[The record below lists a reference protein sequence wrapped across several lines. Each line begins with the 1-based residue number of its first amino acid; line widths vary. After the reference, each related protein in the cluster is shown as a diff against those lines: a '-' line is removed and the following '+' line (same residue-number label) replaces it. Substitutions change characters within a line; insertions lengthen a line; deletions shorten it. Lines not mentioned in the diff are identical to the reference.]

1 MIKAMNIKEI
11 EILLE
16 KYYEGETTRE
26 EEKLLREFFS
36 ADEVPAHLRQ
46 HQSLFRFFTSEASL
60 TLDSVKQEKV
70 LMRRLNRFEKE
81 VSATDM
87 QPVQRRMY
95 YLSGIAAGLLIL
107 IGLVF
112 TFKSELLRKHFPL
125 KENAST
131 EMAYAQT
138 KQALLLVSVGLNTGL
153 DAVQRLSTLNNAM
166 EQVQKINIFY
176 NYQNQFI
183 NPEWMQSPST
193 NK

>member
-1 MIKAMNIKEI
+1 MNTKEI
-11 EILLE
+11 EELLE
-16 KYYEGETTRE
+16 RYYEGETTLE

-36 ADEVPAHLRQ
+36 VEEVPEHLRQ
-46 HQSLFRFFTSEASL
+46 HQPLFRYFSDEASQ
-60 TLDSVKQEKV
+60 TLDTEEQEKV
-70 LMRRLNRFEKE
+70 LMRRISRFEKE
-81 VSATDM
+81 VSGSGL
-87 QPVQRRMY
+87 QPVQKRMY

-112 TFKSELLRKHFPL
+112 TFKSELLKKHFPV
-125 KENAST
+125 KENASN
-131 EMAYAQT
+131 ELAYSQT

-153 DAVQRLSTLNNAM
+153 DEVERFTTLNNAM
-166 EQVQKINIFY
+166 EQIQKINKFY